1 VTTLFDN
8 IDQHLGERLVASF
21 EASDRIDAAVGY
33 FNLRGWGDLSRVLD
47 SREPSPSPIARVLVG
62 MTLPDHHQRV
72 ISHLQG
78 DLSLIDP
85 EPEIDGTEAK
95 ARRDSALHRFR
106 QQLMRGIPTE
116 SDLRELRR
124 MRRHLSGGLLR
135 VKLFTRRPMH
145 AKTYI
150 CHRQDVAAP
159 ILGYVGSSNLTLSGL
174 RHQYELNVDVV
185 DSDAAP
191 KLAKWFDDR
200 WEDAFSLDITDDLI
214 RLIDESWASEA
225 LVDPYLVYLKVCYLV
240 SQEARDGLASY
251 SLPAGIGAQL
261 LEFQV
266 SAVKTLARRIVNR
279 GGAMLGDVVG
289 LGKTITAVAIAMML
303 REEKGYSTLVICPK
317 NLVTMWEEYFE
328 FYEVA
333 GKVVPYSMAA
343 RNLPDLRRHQFV
355 IIDESHT
362 LRSEKRLDYQAV
374 HSYIRRNESNV
385 LLLTATPYNRRYR
398 DVANQLGL
406 FLDDDTNLG
415 ISPMMALTKN
425 PNIINL
431 VDGKV
436 STLLAFKKSDE
447 PDDWRRLMSEH
458 LVRRTRSFIRKN
470 YAAYDP
476 EAAQEYVTFA
486 DGGRFYFPD
495 RVARPLPHAFS
506 DGDPAKLMVDEVT
519 LDAIDSLHL
528 PRYALSSYVRNDAE
542 PDSKEAK
549 VLDDLAQASGHLS
562 GITRTSLYKRLSS
575 CGHSFVTSL
584 QRHRDRNRMFLYAI
598 ENGLPIPVG
607 SVLDDMLS
615 GETDED
621 DGNLPDLEGTAKKQ
635 YDELARRSPSSIRW
649 LGSNLFGTE
658 LRNHLEADAEAIE
671 RLLTN
676 FGTVDHTTDSKI
688 DALFDLVVQQHPDE
702 KVLIFSEY
710 RDTVEYVAQALAKR
724 GAKAVGSASGS
735 TVNPTRIAHRFSPN
749 SNRRLL
755 GDSID
760 VTDELRVLVST
771 DVLSEGQNLQDSH
784 IVVMYDLPWA
794 IIRLIQRAGR
804 IDRVGQEARE
814 VLVYTFL
821 PDDSVEEV
829 LSLRKRI
836 RRRLAESASVFGSD
850 EQFFGTDEE
859 VQAIEDLYHGKLD
872 EADDGDVDA
881 ASYAYEV
888 WQRAERETPE
898 LASRA
903 RSLPDL
909 VYSTKAGS
917 DRVESNG
924 VLAYARTDRGFDGF
938 GLSAGEGEPRLMTA
952 LEALR
957 TLACEPGERALDRI
971 PDHFER
977 VGALIRG
984 PLQRPKLA
992 AGQLRGTRLRV
1003 WQRLNGSLE
1012 AAAPDTEAAL
1022 DALFAAPL
1030 TTEAET
1036 RIKVALRERNSQDLA
1051 ELVALLY
1058 RDGRLVVPDDSDHDP
1073 LRIICSMGLVAR

>member
-1 VTTLFDN
+1 MTTLFDN
-8 IDQHLGERLVASF
+8 IDEHLGERLVASF
-21 EASDRIDAAVGY
+21 AASDRIDAAVGY

-47 SREPSPSPIARVLVG
+47 TRQPSGDPVARVLVG
-62 MTLPDHHQRV
+62 MTLPDHHHRL

-78 DLSLIDP
+78 DLNQIDP
-85 EPEIDGTEAK
+85 EPEVDGSEARV
-95 ARRDSALHRFR
+95 RRDTALHRFR
-106 QQLMRGIPTE
+106 QQLMRGIPTDG
-116 SDLRELRR
+116 DLRELRR
-124 MRRHLSGGLLR
+124 MRRHLAGGLLR

-145 AKTYI
+145 AKAYI
-150 CHRQDVAAP
+150 CHRDDVATP

-191 KLAKWFDDR
+191 KLARWFDDR
-200 WEDAFSLDITDDLI
+200 WDDAFSLDITDDLI
-214 RLIDESWASEA
+214 RLIDESWASDIP
-225 LVDPYLVYLKVCYLV
+225 VDPYLVYLKVCYLV

-251 SLPAGIGAQL
+251 SLPAGIGGQL
-261 LEFQV
+261 LEFQA

-289 LGKTITAVAIAMML
+289 LGKTITAVAVATML

-317 NLVTMWEEYFE
+317 NLVQMWEEYFE
-328 FYEVA
+328 VYEVT

-374 HSYIRRNESNV
+374 HSYIRRNESKI
-385 LLLTATPYNRRYR
+385 LLLTATPYNRRYQ

-415 ISPMMALTKN
+415 ITPMMALTKN
-425 PNIINL
+425 PNLINV

-470 YAAYDP
+470 YADFDP
-476 EAAQEYVTFA
+476 QSNQEFVTFT
-486 DGGRFYFPD
+486 DGSRFYFPD
-495 RVARPLPHAFS
+495 RVAKPLPHAFS
-506 DGDPAKLMVDEVT
+506 AGDPARLMVDEVT
-519 LDAIDSLHL
+519 LDTIDALLL
-528 PRYALSSYVRNDAE
+528 PRYSLSSYIREDAE

-549 VLDDLAQASGHLS
+549 VLEDFAQSSGHLT

-575 CGHSFVTSL
+575 CGYAFTISL

-598 ENGLPIPVG
+598 ENDLAIPVG
-607 SVLDDMLS
+607 AVLDEMLS
-615 GETDED
+615 GEVDED
-621 DGNLPDLEGTAKKQ
+621 DDFPDLEGTAQKQ
-635 YDELARRSPSSIRW
+635 YEELVRRSPRSIRW
-649 LGSNLFGTE
+649 LGSGLFNPE
-658 LRNHLEADAEAIE
+658 LSQHLAADAEAIE
-671 RLLTN
+671 GLLKD
-676 FGTVDHTTDSKI
+676 FGAVDHTTDSKI
-688 DALFDLVVQQHPDE
+688 DALVDLVVNEHPNE

-710 RDTVEYVAQALAKR
+710 RHTVEYVAESLAKR
-724 GAKAVGSASGS
+724 GIASVGAVSGS
-735 TVNPTRIAHRFSPN
+735 TDNPTRMAHRFSPN

-755 GDSID
+755 GDS
-760 VTDELRVLVST
+760 VEVKDELRVLVST
-771 DVLSEGQNLQDSH
+771 DVLSEGQNLQDAH

-804 IDRVGQEARE
+804 IDRVGQEASE

-821 PDDSVEEV
+821 PDDSVEQV
-829 LSLRKRI
+829 LNLRKRI
-836 RRRLAESASVFGSD
+836 RRRLAESAAVFGSD

-859 VQAIEDLYHGKLD
+859 IRAIEDIYNGKIE

-888 WQRAERETPE
+888 WQRAERETPD
-898 LASRA
+898 LARRA
-903 RSLPDL
+903 RGLPDL
-909 VYSTKAGS
+909 VYSTMTAPEAIE
-917 DRVESNG
+917 DDG

-938 GLSAGEGEPRLMTA
+938 GLISGESDPRLMTA

-957 TLACEPGERALDRI
+957 VLACEPEDKPQERMH
-971 PDHFER
+971 DHFER
-977 VGALIRG
+977 VSALIRG
-984 PLQRPKLA
+984 PLQRPRLA
-992 AGQLRGTRLRV
+992 AGQLRGVRLRV

-1012 AAAPDTEAAL
+1012 AAAPDVELAL
-1022 DALFAAPL
+1022 DALFAAPM
-1030 TTEAET
+1030 TTEAES
-1036 RIKVALRERNSQDLA
+1036 RLRVALRERNNQDLA
-1051 ELVALLY
+1051 ELVAVLHRDNLLTI
-1058 RDGRLVVPDDSDHDP
+1058 PDDSDHDP
-1073 LRIICSMGLVAR
+1073 LRIICSMGLVR